1 MIRRHAHLL
10 IASALD
16 TQAYFPYVA
25 SPRGRYS
32 ILRFFHGFTRM
43 VIIDAHIHFSRIACF
58 QEAALTES
66 GCDYS
71 LAGILNGRWRPWL
84 RILIL

>member
-1 MIRRHAHLL
+1 
-10 IASALD
+10 
-16 TQAYFPYVA
+16 
-25 SPRGRYS
+25 
-32 ILRFFHGFTRM
+32 M
-43 VIIDAHIHFSRIACF
+43 VIIDAHIHFSRIARF

-71 LAGILNGRWRPWL
+71 LAGLRTGRWRPWL